1 MTEQVRRDPLDDRPV
16 DLSGLLTSRL
26 SRRRGGTTLDGNEGT
41 WRWTRPKRLSWFAAG
56 LCLCLADFTT
66 TLLAGVLSFLAFSD
80 AEIGIGRFDHVLL
93 WAVPVLGVFVFRERG
108 FYGRREVARPRGGL
122 HRLVPN
128 VALGWFHA
136 FGLSL
141 LVAVAWSALLREEAD
156 KGGSSGVLAG
166 LEGPWLLVFLASG
179 LCGLVATRV
188 LWWALRERLVGR
200 VLVHGRALV
209 VGTGPEA
216 EQVIDRLRDDP
227 ASGLEVVGVLD
238 DGPHPAPASLRGVA
252 VLGRLQDMAEMARRS
267 GADTVIVALPWTPGG
282 RVAAALAEAWRL
294 PVQTRL
300 APDPSVQTYLHHP
313 LTPVAGQPLLDVHEP
328 PISGVKAVVKRAEDL
343 LFASLALLVLWPF
356 LLVIA
361 AAIKLDSRGP
371 VFFKQPRYGFNNR
384 VFGLYKFRSMHVHE
398 TDEACVRQT
407 SRGDARITRVGAF
420 LRRHSLDELPQ
431 FLNVLRGD
439 MSVVGPRPHA
449 LATRTEGLLLED
461 ALASYIARCRVKP
474 GITGWAQVNGWRG
487 QLDTREKLE
496 RRVEFDLDYAERWS
510 VLMDLYIIWLT
521 VRCVIRD
528 RHAY

>member
-1 MTEQVRRDPLDDRPV
+1 MTEQVRRDPLDERSV
-16 DLSGLLTSRL
+16 ELSGLLASRL
-26 SRRRGGTTLDGNEGT
+26 SGRRDGTALGDGEGA
-41 WRWTRPKRLSWFAAG
+41 WRWARPRRLSWFAVG
-56 LCLCLADFTT
+56 LCLCLADFAT
-66 TLLAGVLSFLAFSD
+66 TLLAGLLSFDAFSD
-80 AEIGIGRFDHVLL
+80 ADIGAGRFDHVLL
-93 WAVPVLGVFVFRERG
+93 WATPVIGVFVFRERG
-108 FYGRREVARPRGGL
+108 FYGRREVARPSGGVL
-122 HRLVPN
+122 KTVLEVTP
-128 VALGWFHA
+128 GWFHA

-141 LVAVAWSALLREEAD
+141 LVAVAWSGLMRYERD
-156 KGGSSGVLAG
+156 QGGASGVLAG
-166 LEGPWLLVFLASG
+166 LEGPWLLAFLVSG
-179 LCGLVATRV
+179 LGGVVATRLVWSV
-188 LWWALRERLVGR
+188 LRKRLVGR

-227 ASGLEVVGVLD
+227 ASGLEVVGILD
-238 DGPHPAPASLRGVA
+238 DGTRPAPVSLRGVA
-252 VLGRLQDMAEMARRS
+252 VLGKLEDMAETVRRS
-267 GADTVIVALPWTPGG
+267 GADTVIVALPWAPGG

-300 APDPSVQTYLHHP
+300 APDPTVQTYLRHP
-313 LTPVAGQPLLDVHEP
+313 INPVAGQPLLDVHEP
-328 PISGVKAVVKRAEDL
+328 PISGVKAVVKRVEDL
-343 LFASLALLVLWPF
+343 LLASLALLVLWPV

-361 AAIKLDSRGP
+361 VAIKLDSRGP

-398 TDEACVRQT
+398 ADEACVRQT

-449 LATRTEGLLLED
+449 LATRTEGLLLAD
-461 ALASYIARCRVKP
+461 AMASYIARCRVKP

-510 VLMDLYIIWLT
+510 VLMDLHIIWLT
-521 VRCVIRD
+521 LKCVIRD

>member
-1 MTEQVRRDPLDDRPV
+1 MVEQVRRDPLDERPA
-16 DLSGLLTSRL
+16 GLLEPWASG
-26 SRRRGGTTLDGNEGT
+26 RRGEAGLDAPGRAWT
-41 WRWTRPKRLSWFAAG
+41 WARPRRLSWFAVG
-56 LCLCLADFTT
+56 LCLCLADFAT
-66 TLLAGVLSFLAFSD
+66 TLLIGLVTFEAFSD
-80 AEIGIGRFDHVLL
+80 AETGAGRFDHVLL
-93 WAVPVLGVFVFRERG
+93 WATPVLCVFVFRERG
-108 FYGRREVARPRGGL
+108 LYGRKEVARPTGGVL
-122 HRLVPN
+122 KLVLR
-128 VALGWFHA
+128 VAPGWFHA

-141 LVAVAWSALLREEAD
+141 LVAVAWSALTRQEGER
-156 KGGSSGVLAG
+156 GGASGVLAG
-166 LEGPWLLVFLASG
+166 LEGPWLLAYLACG
-179 LCGLVATRV
+179 LCGVGATRLV
-188 LWWALRERLVGR
+188 WSASRRHLVGR

-209 VGTGPEA
+209 VGTGSEA

-227 ASGLEVVGVLD
+227 ASGLEVVGILD
-238 DGPHPAPASLRGVA
+238 DGARPAPASLRGVA
-252 VLGRLQDMAEMARRS
+252 VLGTLEGMAAAVRGS
-267 GADTVIVALPWTPGG
+267 GADTVIVALPWAPGT

-300 APDPSVQTYLHHP
+300 APDSSVQTYLRHP
-313 LTPVAGQPLLDVHEP
+313 LSPVAGQLLLDVHEP
-328 PISGVKAVVKRAEDL
+328 PISGVKAIVKRAEDVL
-343 LFASLALLVLWPF
+343 LASLALLALWPV

-384 VFGLYKFRSMHVHE
+384 VFGLYKFRSMHVHAA
-398 TDEACVRQT
+398 DVACERQT
-407 SRGDARITRVGAF
+407 SRDDPRITRVGAF

-431 FLNVLRGD
+431 FLNVLRGE

-461 ALASYIARCRVKP
+461 AIHSYIARCRVKP

-510 VLMDLYIIWLT
+510 VLMDLRILWLT
-521 VRCVIRD
+521 LKCVIRD